1 MSDARATGDDS
12 ARAMALDC
20 SRSFIVQAP
29 AGSGKT
35 ELLLQ
40 RYLALLAAVAQPEA
54 IIAMTFTR
62 KAAGEIHAR
71 VLGAL
76 RSAEGPAPE
85 EPQHALSWRLARAVL
100 ERDRAL
106 GWNLLEHPAR
116 MQVHTIDAL
125 CVTLMRR
132 APLAVQLGALPR
144 LTERAQPMYAEA
156 ARAELDA
163 AGSGDESWQRLLDY
177 LDNDAERL
185 VGLMAS
191 LLAKREQW
199 LPHLVTDDAVALRAA
214 LEAALGAA
222 IEAELDLLCAL
233 VPRAHA
239 PALARQLAYAA
250 RNLARHDPSHPLATY
265 PDSDALPA
273 ASRAALAHWQAIA
286 TLLLTK
292 KGTLRPRFDKRQGFP
307 VIAGA
312 EARTRKHAM
321 QELLATLAAIPE
333 LADALQFVRDLP
345 PPRYDDA
352 AWAFINAL
360 LAVLPRVAARL
371 ETVFAQANAIDFSQA
386 TLIALRALATSDA
399 PSNLLLV
406 LDAGIEHLLVDEFQD
421 TSRAQYELIERLIAG
436 WTPGDGRT
444 LFLVGDPMQSI
455 YRFRDA
461 EVGLF
466 VSAQRRRQIGN
477 IGLEPLTL
485 ARNFRSQRG
494 LVDWVNRSFAGLPS
508 IRGAVAFK
516 PAVATRG
523 PGPEPAV
530 TLDIGADAAQEAAA
544 VVARIR
550 EALATDAKDVAVLV
564 RRRADLAQI
573 LPALRG
579 AGIAYAAVELDRLSE
594 RQAVLDIASL
604 AHALLQPDDRAAWL
618 ALLRAPWCALELPDL
633 FALAA
638 VCGERPLCEAI
649 GGTCHD
655 EVLPRLSPH
664 GRARFERFAAVVA
677 AALAQRGRLPLV
689 AWLRG
694 VWLALGGPACV
705 NEAIDLAAAE
715 RMFALLHEHA
725 LGSDLPDW
733 PGFIAALHTLY
744 AEAGADAATRV
755 RVMTLHR
762 AKGLEFD
769 VVVMPGLAR
778 KPPPR
783 VAQLLLWREAEAG
796 LLLAP
801 IRARTAT
808 NREQD
813 PVYAYL
819 GALAAKED
827 AAELGRLLYVG
838 CTRARQRLHLVA
850 SLDIDADAQGA
861 ARWKPPLRGSSL
873 AALWSA
879 VETLALPPA
888 LVAEPS
894 RPTAAAPRV
903 TLARLPLGWRIPPP
917 PEPPVAPLPEAQRAG
932 ETVAFDWVRETA
944 RWIGTVAHR
953 LLRRIGDDGLAAWS
967 GERVAAQRLRV
978 EREFTALGFTLAEA
992 SAATAEVLRA
1002 LQMTLDDA
1010 RGRWLFDAQ
1019 HTEAHSEWAL
1029 TQWCDGAF
1037 IHRVL
1042 DRTFVSA
1049 DGTRWIVDFK
1059 LSSHEGGGVAA
1070 FLDAERERYRPQLEG
1085 YAALLR
1091 ALDARPMRVGLYFP
1105 LLAGW
1110 REWSAPG

>member
-1 MSDARATGDDS
+1 MSDARATADDS
-12 ARAMALDC
+12 ARARALDS

-71 VLGAL
+71 ILGAL
-76 RSAEGPAPE
+76 RGAGGPAPE
-85 EPQHALSWRLARAVL
+85 EPQHALSWRLARTVL

-116 MQVHTIDAL
+116 MQVYTIDAL
-125 CVTLMRR
+125 CVALMRH

-144 LTERAQPMYAEA
+144 LTERAEPMYAEA
-156 ARAELDA
+156 ARSELDA
-163 AGSGDESWQRLLDY
+163 AAGGDASWQRLLDY

-185 VGLMAS
+185 VGLIAG

-222 IEAELDLLCAL
+222 IEVELGLLRAL
-233 VPRAHA
+233 LQ
-239 PALARQLAYAA
+239 PAQACELSRQLAYAA
-250 RNLARHDPSHPLATY
+250 RNLARHDASHPLATY

-273 ASRAALAHWQAIA
+273 ASGAALPHWQAIA

-292 KGTLRPRFDKRQGFP
+292 KGTLRLRVDKRQGFP
-307 VIAGA
+307 ATA
-312 EARTRKHAM
+312 AADFETRKQAM
-321 QELLATLAAIPE
+321 QDLLATLAAIPGFP
-333 LADALQFVRDLP
+333 DALHFVRNLP
-345 PPRYDDA
+345 PPSYDDA
-352 AWAFINAL
+352 AWAFIDAL
-360 LAVLPRVAARL
+360 LGVLPRVAARL

-399 PSNLLLV
+399 PSDLLLA
-406 LDAGIEHLLVDEFQD
+406 LDARIEHLLVDEFQD
-421 TSRAQYELIERLIAG
+421 TSRAQYELVERLTAG

-455 YRFRDA
+455 YRFRNA

-466 VSAQRRRQIGN
+466 VTAQERRQIGD
-477 IGLEPLTL
+477 IRLEPLTL
-485 ARNFRSQRG
+485 GRNFRSQRG
-494 LVDWVNRSFAGLPS
+494 LVDWVNESFAGLPS
-508 IRGAVAFK
+508 IRGVVEFK
-516 PAVATRG
+516 PALAARG

-530 TLDIGADAAQEAAA
+530 TLDLGADAAQEAGV

-550 EALATDAKDVAVLV
+550 AALATDAKDIAVLV
-564 RRRADLAQI
+564 RRRAELSQI

-618 ALLRAPWCALELPDL
+618 AVLRAPWCALALPDL

-638 VCGERPLCEAI
+638 ACGERSLCEAI
-649 GGTCHD
+649 GGACLD
-655 EVLPRLSPH
+655 EVLPRLSPR

-677 AALAQRGRLPLV
+677 PALAQRGRLPLV

-705 NEAIDLAAAE
+705 NEAIDLATTE
-715 RMFALLHEHA
+715 RVFGLLHEHA
-725 LGSDLPDW
+725 LGADLPDW
-733 PGFIAALHTLY
+733 EGFTAALHTLY
-744 AEAGADAATRV
+744 AEAEADAATRV

-778 KPPPR
+778 KPPPS

-801 IRARTAT
+801 IRARTAAS
-808 NREQD
+808 RDQD

-819 GALAAKED
+819 HALAAKED

-838 CTRARQRLHLVA
+838 CTRARQCLHLIA
-850 SLDIDADAQGA
+850 ALDIEADAQGR
-861 ARWKPPLRGSSL
+861 ARWKPPVRGSSL
-873 AALWSA
+873 ATLWSA
-879 VETLALPPA
+879 VEALALPPA
-888 LVAEPS
+888 PVAEPS
-894 RPTAAAPRV
+894 RPAAAAPAV

-917 PEPPVAPLPEAQRAG
+917 PLPVVPLPEVQRSG
-932 ETVAFDWVRETA
+932 EMVAFDWVRETA

-953 LLRRIGDDGLAAWS
+953 LLRRIGEDGLAAWS
-967 GERVAAQRLRV
+967 GERVAAQRPRV
-978 EREFTALGFTLAEA
+978 EREFTALGFTPAEA
-992 SAATAEVLRA
+992 SAAAAEVLRA
-1002 LQMTLDDA
+1002 LHMTLDDA
-1010 RGRWLFDAQ
+1010 RGRWLFDPE
-1019 HTEAHSEWAL
+1019 HTDAHSEWAL

-1037 IHRVL
+1037 IHRVP

-1059 LSSHEGGGVAA
+1059 LSSHEGGGAAA
-1070 FLDAERERYRPQLEG
+1070 FLDQERERYRPQLEA

-1105 LLAGW
+1105 LLSGW